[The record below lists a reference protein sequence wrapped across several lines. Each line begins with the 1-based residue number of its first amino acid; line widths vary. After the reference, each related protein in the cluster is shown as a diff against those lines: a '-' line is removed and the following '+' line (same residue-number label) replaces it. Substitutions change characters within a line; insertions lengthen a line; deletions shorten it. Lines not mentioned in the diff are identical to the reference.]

1 MEEVLRA
8 SGAFAPSTADH
19 REPEVIS
26 ALRRV
31 SEAASTAL
39 TARRAELA
47 ELEPAL
53 GITLKKTAE
62 HVRSSIGK
70 VIDKATRVHQN
81 RAGKGARQ
89 VRRVNH
95 TLMPRGVPPERILG
109 PFQFIARFGPDFL
122 DALWREIPSTATEH
136 LVLHLRTTQETHN
149 DLARRAVIA
158 AHPDDAE
165 ISAGGTILRLVD
177 AGARVGVWT

>member
-1 MEEVLRA
+1 M
-8 SGAFAPSTADH
+8 TAH
-19 REPEVIS
+19 RS
-26 ALRRV
+26 A
-31 SEAASTAL
+31 
-39 TARRAELA
+39 LA

-95 TLMPRGVPPERILG
+95 TLMPRGVPQERILG
-109 PFQFIARFGPDFL
+109 PFQFIARFGPDFP

-136 LVLHLRTTQETHN
+136 LVLHLE
-149 DLARRAVIA
+149 
-158 AHPDDAE
+158 DDA
-165 ISAGGTILRLVD
+165 GD
-177 AGARVGVWT
+177 PQ